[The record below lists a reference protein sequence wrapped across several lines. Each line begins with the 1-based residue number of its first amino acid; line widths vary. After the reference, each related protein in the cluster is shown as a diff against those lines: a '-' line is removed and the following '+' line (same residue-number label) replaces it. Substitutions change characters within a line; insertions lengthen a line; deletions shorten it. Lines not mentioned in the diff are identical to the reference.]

1 MIEDHAVKI
10 LVESIKQECESTI
23 EDIARRLVKKFNEGP
38 KPDEGQMLNLKLEL
52 NISTDLLYEIEEYL
66 AAKQNGKKKFRR
78 NFYRKRQ

>member
-1 MIEDHAVKI
+1 MIEDNAVKI

-23 EDIARRLVKKFNEGP
+23 EDIARRLVRKFNQGP
-38 KPDEGQMLNLKLEL
+38 KPIEGQMLNLKLDL

-66 AAKQNGKKKFRR
+66 AAKQNGKKKFRK